1 MMGGIVLTL
10 YRNGKTN
17 TGITVGIPIGPA
29 IIGSGL
35 PEMPQSTVV
44 TTNKKLQASIKILCY
59 CQGTGKTSAS
69 ASVGVP
75 IGPTIIGSG
84 LPEMPQVAIL
94 TCSKEFQ
101 AAISAG
107 ACYRRAGKAT
117 TSST

>member
-59 CQGTGKTSAS
+59 CHGTGKTSAS

-75 IGPTIIGSG
+75 IGPAIIDSS
-84 LPEMPQVAIL
+84 LPEMPQSTIF
-94 TCSKEFQ
+94 THGEDFQ
-101 AAISAG
+101 AA
-107 ACYRRAGKAT
+107 
-117 TSST
+117 